1 VRSPRRMGVLVVAL
15 GALVAATVTACS
27 APSTPAPT
35 NPPPA
40 ATVIMPGTTGSVDLE
55 GRPYRLVVPAAY
67 DGLTPLPLVV
77 ALHGYTSNSSE
88 LDSYMGLS
96 AAALKRGFL
105 LALPE
110 GTKNAQGQQFW
121 NAVDGGCCDFGGGK
135 VDDSG
140 YLSRLISQVSSSY
153 AVSQVDVVGHS
164 NGGYMANRL
173 ACDHPEQVSAI
184 ASLAGPLPADT
195 SLCKPGK
202 PVKVL
207 HIAGDADET
216 VPYGGN
222 AATRTASAQD
232 TVKRWAEIDGC
243 SPTPTTKAPLDLE
256 STIAGAETTIAA
268 YTGCQGGSEVQLW
281 TIHGGHHVPK
291 LTSSF
296 TPAVL
301 DFLTGWSTI
310 DEGGTP
316 TGPPPAAAAITPGLT
331 GSIQL
336 DGRPYRL
343 HVPKG
348 YDPSKPLPLVVG
360 LHGYTSNATQIN
372 DYFDLTKQSEARG
385 FLLALPEGTKDS
397 DGNQFWNAIEGGC
410 CDIYK
415 SGVDDSGYLS
425 RLVTQ
430 VKAAYAVSEVAV
442 VGHSNGGYMAER
454 FACEHADQVDAIAS
468 LAGPMLFDTSK
479 CQPARPVK
487 VLHIHG
493 DADETVAYGGSA
505 AQWYAGAQAT
515 VQRWAVIN
523 GCAAEP
529 TAGAPMDLEAM
540 IPGNETS
547 TVAYTG
553 CKAGTDVRLWTIHG
567 GRHVPTLTAAFAPAI
582 LDFVLG
588 RS

>member
-1 VRSPRRMGVLVVAL
+1 MRARRRFVVLVAL

-27 APSTPAPT
+27 APSTPAPSS
-35 NPPPA
+35 PPA
-40 ATVIMPGTTGSVDLE
+40 GATVIMPGTTGSVDLD

-77 ALHGYTSNSSE
+77 ALHGYTSNSTE
-88 LDSYMGLS
+88 LDSYLGLS
-96 AAALKRGFL
+96 AAALSRGFF

-110 GTKNAQGQQFW
+110 GTKDGKGDQFW
-121 NAVDGGCCDFGGGK
+121 NAVQGGCCDFGGSK

-140 YLSRLISQVSSSY
+140 YLSRLITQVSSSY
-153 AVSQVDVVGHS
+153 DVSQVDVVGHS

-184 ASLAGPLPADT
+184 ASLAGPLPYDT
-195 SLCKPGK
+195 SLCAPSK

-216 VPYGGN
+216 VPYGGS
-222 AATRTASAQD
+222 AATRTASAED
-232 TVKRWAEIDGC
+232 TAKRWAQIDGC
-243 SPTPTTKAPLDLE
+243 QGTPAPRPPLDLE
-256 STIAGAETTIAA
+256 STIAGDETAVAA

-291 LTSSF
+291 LTNAF

-310 DEGGTP
+310 EPASPP
-316 TGPPPAAAAITPGLT
+316 TGPPPAAAAVQPGLT
-331 GSIQL
+331 GAIQL

-348 YDPSKPLPLVVG
+348 YDPSKPVPLVVA
-360 LHGYTSNATQIN
+360 LHGYTSNAAQIN
-372 DYFDLTKQSEARG
+372 DYFDLTTQSEARG
-385 FLLALPEGTKDS
+385 FLLALPEGTTDS

-410 CDIYK
+410 CDIHK

-430 VKAAYAVSEVAV
+430 VRAAYAVSEVAV
-442 VGHSNGGYMAER
+442 VGHSNGGYMANR
-454 FACEHADQVDAIAS
+454 FACDHADQVDAIAS

-479 CQPARPVK
+479 CQPSRPVK

-515 VQRWAVIN
+515 VQRWAVID
-523 GCAAEP
+523 GCAPEP
-529 TAGAPMDLEAM
+529 TAGAPMDLEST
-540 IPGNETS
+540 IPGDETS
-547 TVAYTG
+547 TVDYTG

-567 GRHVPTLTAAFAPAI
+567 GHHVPMLTASFAPAM

-588 RS
+588 QA